1 MGHAEEVYEKVVTN
15 VLTALESIRPYLH
28 KDGGDIE
35 LVDVKDETVYV
46 KLLGSCLRCPM
57 SFSTIKLGVENKVKE
72 FEPSIKNV
80 INIDDEE
87 GLNTLRVQ

>member
-1 MGHAEEVYEKVVTN
+1 MANAEEIYEKVVTN

-35 LVDVKDETVYV
+35 LVDVKDDTVYV
-46 KLLGSCLRCPM
+46 KLLGSCVRCPM

-72 FEPSIKNV
+72 YEPSIKSVVNV
-80 INIDDEE
+80 DENSLS
-87 GLNTLRVQ
+87 GSLRI